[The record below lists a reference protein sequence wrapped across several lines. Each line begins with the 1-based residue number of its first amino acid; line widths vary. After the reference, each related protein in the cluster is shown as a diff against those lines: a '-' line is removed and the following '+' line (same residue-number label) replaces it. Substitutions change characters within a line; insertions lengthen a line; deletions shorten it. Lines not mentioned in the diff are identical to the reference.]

1 MCQLCRIDTA
11 AYHAADCPHGVH
23 GKENCHTCTPRDP
36 EPKMRWD
43 LVQVPDFLAA
53 KKRK

>member
-1 MCQLCRIDTA
+1 MCRNCRIDTSA
-11 AYHAADCPHGVH
+11 PVAVVCPHGVR
-23 GKENCHTCTPRDP
+23 GKENCHECTPRDP